1 MKKGCYYVTRF
12 DAKKVISAARA
23 EVEPINY
30 FTRVAVLAG
39 NTNWRGRL
47 STVELLIKVAY
58 FVKEANNILNI
69 KK

>member
-23 EVEPINY
+23 EVESINY

-39 NTNWRGRL
+39 NTN
-47 STVELLIKVAY
+47 
-58 FVKEANNILNI
+58 
-69 KK
+69 